1 MTEQT
6 SKIIGIDD
14 AVRLVAA
21 MLNNGEWEQAMSL
34 SEKLCAA
41 APDHPDV
48 SCVSAGLFWR
58 VDKNDQAISMQK
70 RLVALEPGT
79 ATHHGHIS
87 NCLHEMQKDKG
98 YFGCRRA

>member
-1 MTEQT
+1 MITEQT

-34 SEKLCAA
+34 SGKLCAA

-48 SCVSAGLFWR
+48 SYVSAGLF
-58 VDKNDQAISMQK
+58 
-70 RLVALEPGT
+70 
-79 ATHHGHIS
+79 
-87 NCLHEMQKDKG
+87 
-98 YFGCRRA
+98 